1 MSNFGLRVSIRFLVY
16 FQMFVVAFR
25 LAFIRFVV
33 KAANEMEDITLGI
46 DEIIEEKVFSDLNTF
61 SLEGD
66 NSDA

>member
-1 MSNFGLRVSIRFLVY
+1 MSNFCLRVSIRFLVY
-16 FQMFVVAFR
+16 FQAFVDSFR
-25 LAFIRFVV
+25 LAFIRVV
-33 KAANEMEDITLGI
+33 VRTANELEDISLGI